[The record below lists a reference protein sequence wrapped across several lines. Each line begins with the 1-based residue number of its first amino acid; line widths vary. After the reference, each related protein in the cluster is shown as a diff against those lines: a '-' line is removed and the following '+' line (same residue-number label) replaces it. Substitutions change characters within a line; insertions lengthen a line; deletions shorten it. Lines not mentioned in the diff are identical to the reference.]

1 MNTFIKIFFLLFSI
15 TAFSQ
20 VAEKQ
25 NYILL
30 NASSDTVVTLNT
42 LSSSFDIN
50 TNFKGNYK
58 VEILHLRENKLV
70 SFTIFQLTNFKYS
83 YISQPL
89 TNDVFWVQLISFQ
102 SDSILEYKI
111 FHVINSYLDNIT
123 KLNIESLN
131 HCNDS
136 IHAPYAFTFNVFIND
151 KKTNNYEVEFFK
163 TFKTNK
169 TSEYESTTIYNDSI
183 AVRRDSNFFYLPEKF
198 DSIAILIQIGKSGKF
213 FYEIINPN
221 FKYGGSLYF
230 AVSTNDKKLHENY
243 KKFVENKKHSELREI
258 PYLSIAKGFSDAYY
272 FGKKHSVL
280 YINCNEKC
288 NSTAINYDFKSEW
301 YSLKDLK

>member
-1 MNTFIKIFFLLFSI
+1 M
-15 TAFSQ
+15 
-20 VAEKQ
+20 
-25 NYILL
+25 

-50 TNFKGNYK
+50 TNFKGNYR

-89 TNDVFWVQLISFQ
+89 TNDVFWVHLISFQ
-102 SDSILEYKI
+102 SDSILEYKR

-169 TSEYESTTIYNDSI
+169 NSEYESTTIYSDSI
-183 AVRRDSNFFYLPEKF
+183 AARRDSNFFYLPEKF
-198 DSIAILIQIGKSGKF
+198 DSIVILIQIGKS
-213 FYEIINPN
+213 
-221 FKYGGSLYF
+221 
-230 AVSTNDKKLHENY
+230 
-243 KKFVENKKHSELREI
+243 
-258 PYLSIAKGFSDAYY
+258 
-272 FGKKHSVL
+272 
-280 YINCNEKC
+280 
-288 NSTAINYDFKSEW
+288 
-301 YSLKDLK
+301 